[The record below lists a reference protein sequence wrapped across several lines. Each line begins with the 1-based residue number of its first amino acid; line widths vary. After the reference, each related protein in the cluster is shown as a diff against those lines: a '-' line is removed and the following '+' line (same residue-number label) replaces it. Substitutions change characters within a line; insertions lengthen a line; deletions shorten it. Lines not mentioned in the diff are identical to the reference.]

1 MKLDKFHEH
10 EALDRLHLALEI
22 LQDHIFDHPYISS
35 NVQLQNKVGNAMDI
49 LMDCYQEIG
58 RKGIN

>member
-22 LQDHIFDHPYISS
+22 LQDHINDHPYISS
-35 NVQLQNKVGNAMDI
+35 NIELQNKVGHAMNM
-49 LMDCYQEIG
+49 LMDVYQEIG